1 MNNKS
6 KILNEISNYLNGN
19 PEVSFAY
26 LYGSFGS
33 EYQTKF
39 SDIDIAVY
47 QTNKKSSYDY
57 RMSEFKIEAD
67 LCYLFPKF
75 NFDVRSL
82 NDAPIIIIGKI
93 INEGTPVFVRDE
105 NKHLDY
111 VELNRLKYMDYQII
125 YKPLFDY
132 RYKQLLND

>member
-1 MNNKS
+1 MNNRS
-6 KILNEISNYLNGN
+6 KILNDISNYFDGFS
-19 PEVSFAY
+19 EVAFAY

-33 EYQTKF
+33 KYQNKF
-39 SDIDIAVY
+39 SDVDIAIY
-47 QTNKKSSYDY
+47 QSNKKSSYDY
-57 RMSEFKIEAD
+57 RMIEFRIEAD
-67 LCYLFPKF
+67 LCQLYPEF

-82 NDAPIIIIGKI
+82 NDAPIIVIGKI
-93 INEGTPVFVRDE
+93 INKGKPVFVRDE
-105 NKHLDY
+105 NQHLDY

>member
-1 MNNKS
+1 MNDKS
-6 KILNEISNYLNGN
+6 KILNDISNYFKGH
-19 PEVSFAY
+19 PEVFFAY

-33 EYQTKF
+33 EYQTEF
-39 SDIDIAVY
+39 SDIDIAIF
-47 QTNKKSSYDY
+47 QTKQKSSYDY
-57 RMSEFKIEAD
+57 RMIEFRIEAD
-67 LCYLFPKF
+67 LSQLYPNF

-82 NDAPIIIIGKI
+82 NDAPIIVIGKI
-93 INEGTPVFVRDE
+93 INEGKTIFVRDE
-105 NKHLDY
+105 NQHLDF